1 MDLVISNIDIN
12 RWFFKHPK
20 KKTMKKKLLPFF
32 VVIIFGIVFIV
43 FYKGLDDTNI
53 YTPDL
58 NVQRDVPIFNTKDF
72 YSEKALKSSDIF
84 EFDKTYLLNI
94 WSSWCVPCRQEHPLL
109 MTLKQNDKIDIIG
122 LNYKDNK
129 KNAVKFLQELGNPY
143 EKIFIDL
150 DGTQAIEWG
159 AYGVPE
165 SFLIYNNEI
174 IKKYIGPLNE
184 DLISEIKYLIK

>member
-12 RWFFKHPK
+12 RWFFKHSE

-43 FYKGLDDTNI
+43 FYKGLEDTNI

-58 NVQRDVPIFNTKDF
+58 NVKKDIPIFNSKDF
-72 YSEKALKSSDIF
+72 YSEKVLKSSDIF

-165 SFLIYNNEI
+165 SFLIYKNEI

>member
-12 RWFFKHPK
+12 RWFFEHPEK
-20 KKTMKKKLLPFF
+20 KIMKKKLLPFF
-32 VVIIFGIVFIV
+32 VVIIFGIIFIV
-43 FYKGLDDTNI
+43 FYKGLEDTNI

-58 NVQRDVPIFNTKDF
+58 NVQKDIPIFNSKDF
-72 YSEKALKSSDIF
+72 YSEKVFKSSDIF

-150 DGTQAIEWG
+150 DGTKAIEWG

>member
-43 FYKGLDDTNI
+43 FYKGLEDTNI

-58 NVQRDVPIFNTKDF
+58 NVQKDIPIFNSKDF
-72 YSEKALKSSDIF
+72 YSEKVLKSSDIF

>member
-12 RWFFKHPK
+12 RWFFEHPEK
-20 KKTMKKKLLPFF
+20 KIMKKKLLPFF
-32 VVIIFGIVFIV
+32 VVIIFGIIFIV
-43 FYKGLDDTNI
+43 FYKGLEDTNI

-58 NVQRDVPIFNTKDF
+58 NVQKDVPIFNSKDF
-72 YSEKALKSSDIF
+72 YSEKVFKSSDIF

-165 SFLIYNNEI
+165 SFLIYNNKI

>member
-1 MDLVISNIDIN
+1 
-12 RWFFKHPK
+12 
-20 KKTMKKKLLPFF
+20 MKKKLLPFF

-43 FYKGLDDTNI
+43 FYKGLEDTNI

-58 NVQRDVPIFNTKDF
+58 NVKKDIPIFNSKDF
-72 YSEKALKSSDIF
+72 YSEKVFKSSDIF

>member
-43 FYKGLDDTNI
+43 FYKGLEDTNI

-58 NVQRDVPIFNTKDF
+58 NVKKDIPIFNSKDF
-72 YSEKALKSSDIF
+72 YSEKVLKSSDIF